1 MIDLQDSAEP
11 AHSFAF
17 PERSPGPLDAA
28 TASALASSAGELVLV
43 LDPEGIILDVSAGK
57 RDHMRVRDWIGRKW
71 IDTVTAESRG
81 KVEEMLAPGS
91 ARGQIWRQV
100 NHLLADHSLPIR
112 YRLLPL
118 GMGGYLAIGRDMR
131 AAATMQQRLLQVQQS
146 LERDHMRL
154 RQAESR
160 YRMLFDR
167 SAEPMIVAEAASG
180 RVREINQAAVALT
193 GERAASRP
201 ISSFF
206 AGEDRDRVI
215 AFLGA
220 VSAGAPIA
228 PMRVRLS
235 HDDREV
241 ALSANAFRRDGGSF
255 HLIRL
260 NDIAEQVAHADAN
273 RALAGLVERMPDAF
287 IIADADLAIVGA
299 NAAFIELAHAAS
311 FEQIRGKPLD
321 QFLGRRGID
330 LDLILGQLREHSSVR
345 NVSTI
350 LFGTD
355 GGQEEVEVSAVRT
368 DSAGEEFGFCIRAV
382 GRRLRDLPPAER
394 DLPRSVE
401 QLTDLVGRM
410 PLKNIVRE
418 STDLI
423 ERLCIEAALAYTS
436 DNRASAAE
444 ILGLSRQSLY
454 SKLHRHGLG
463 NLAAD
468 AAE

>member
-1 MIDLQDSAEP
+1 MIDLQDSTEP

-17 PERSPGPLDAA
+17 SEKSPGSLDAA

-57 RDHMRVRDWIGRKW
+57 RDLMRVRDWIGRRW
-71 IDTVTAESRG
+71 IDTVTSDSRP
-81 KVEEMLAPGS
+81 KIDEMLSPDNP
-91 ARGQIWRQV
+91 RGQIWRQV
-100 NHLLADHSLPIR
+100 NHLLADHNLPIR

-118 GMGGYLAIGRDMR
+118 GTGGYLAIGRDVR
-131 AAATMQQRLLQVQQS
+131 AAAAMQQRLLQVQQS

-167 SAEPMIVAEAASG
+167 SAEPMIVAEATTG
-180 RVREINQAAVALT
+180 RVREINQSGIALI
-193 GERAASRP
+193 GERPASHP
-201 ISSFF
+201 LASYF
-206 AGEDRDRVI
+206 AVEDRDRVV

-220 VSAGAPIA
+220 VSAGAPVA
-228 PMRVRLS
+228 PVRVRLS
-235 HDDREV
+235 RDGREV
-241 ALSANAFRRDGGSF
+241 ALGANLFRRDGGSF
-255 HLIRL
+255 HLLRL
-260 NDIAEQVAHADAN
+260 NDGGEQVAQGDAN
-273 RALAGLVERMPDAF
+273 RTLAGLVERMPDAF
-287 IIADADLAIVGA
+287 VIADANLAIVGA
-299 NAAFIELAHAAS
+299 NAAFVELAHAAS
-311 FEQIRGKPLD
+311 LEQVRGKPLD

-345 NVSTI
+345 NVATI

-368 DSAGEEFGFCIRAV
+368 DSTGEEFGFCIRAV
-382 GRRLRDLPPAER
+382 GRRIRDLPPAER

-423 ERLCIEAALAYTS
+423 ERLCIEAALTYTS

-463 NLAAD
+463 NLTAD